1 MIPMIFLIL
10 YTSVT
15 GGSSFMNI
23 PMQSMDSCISL
34 GRNLT
39 KIIAQESFSHPQ
51 QYRYENSNGKF
62 DCLDTKNQI
71 MFRHAGSPYT
81 STVKE
86 VTIDLTK

>member
-1 MIPMIFLIL
+1 M
-10 YTSVT
+10 SVSNGAT
-15 GGSSFMNI
+15 FMNV

-39 KIIAQESFSHPQ
+39 KITVQESFSHPQ
-51 QYRYENSNGKF
+51 QYRYENSNGRF

-71 MFRHAGSPYT
+71 MFRHDGSPHIT

-86 VTIDLTK
+86 VTIDLAK